1 MTTAAQIAAAY
12 PGAVTVAPALVE
24 LGRQIDADPAWLANT
39 IQWESRWNPAAY
51 NRGSGASGLLQ
62 FMPATAKRLGT
73 TAAEI
78 RAMTA
83 AEQMRFIA
91 AYFRPFSGRL
101 RSQLDAY
108 MAVFYPAAVGK
119 GPDYRFP
126 ARVEKQNPGIRSAAD
141 YARKA
146 DAVARL
152 AGDGGPPS
160 TWADTL
166 ARLGLARPPSP
177 GLPAAP
183 SGSGRSPL
191 PSSSAAIA
199 AGAAGLLLLSLVLVA
214 RRVRARAA

>member
-12 PGAVTVAPALVE
+12 PGAGTVAPALVE
-24 LGRQIDADPAWLANT
+24 LGRQIDADPAWLANV
-39 IQWESRWNPAAY
+39 IQWESRWNPAAH

-73 TAAEI
+73 TTAAL
-78 RAMTA
+78 RGMTA

-119 GPDYRFP
+119 GPGYRFP
-126 ARVEKQNPGIRSAAD
+126 ARVERQNPGIRVAAD

-152 AGDGGPPS
+152 AGGDGPPS

-166 ARLGLARPPSP
+166 ARLGLTRPPPPELPVVPP
-177 GLPAAP
+177 G
-183 SGSGRSPL
+183 SVRSPV
-191 PSSSAAIA
+191 PSSSAFVAV
-199 AGAAGLLLLSLVLVA
+199 GAAGLLLLSLVLVA